1 MRLSEFFQKNCL
13 WRLLA
18 ISLFLGVIGIVSCI
32 FMAFKIVEIN
42 AENKNIRDRLISVED
57 NLEKRQI
64 ADPLNPVECDITN
77 GTGVSPKNACNIS
90 IWRLLRSPQQFDNK
104 WVKVAGRYVK
114 GFERSALYD
123 VDYELSANYLDIF
136 LQPRFALWV
145 ETSQDVMESTSRI
158 SFVGLYKRGPS
169 GHLRQYGGELK
180 NATPVFLNFSD
191 K

>member
-1 MRLSEFFQKNCL
+1 M
-13 WRLLA
+13 
-18 ISLFLGVIGIVSCI
+18 
-32 FMAFKIVEIN
+32 
-42 AENKNIRDRLISVED
+42 
-57 NLEKRQI
+57 
-64 ADPLNPVECDITN
+64 
-77 GTGVSPKNACNIS
+77 
-90 IWRLLRSPQQFDNK
+90 
-104 WVKVAGRYVK
+104 K